1 MKCPGQDTR
10 YWHADA
16 AFETECPQCGHLVEF
31 FKDESTRRCGK
42 CGTRIVNPR
51 MDFGCASYCR
61 FAEQCLG
68 DLPPELMAKREDL
81 LKDRAA
87 IEMKRRLGRDFRRI
101 AHTVKAARYAERI
114 AGIENGDPAVVL
126 LAAYLHD
133 IEKDKSAAVSTAR
146 DILSNLGARKDLVD
160 EVCGLIA
167 SLAAPGGEK
176 ALNSQCFHDAC
187 HMAQFEQEWKEGRVS
202 REDADRWIAD
212 NLLTQAGVDA
222 ARDLIVEDG

>member
-146 DILSNLGARKDLVD
+146 DS
-160 EVCGLIA
+160 
-167 SLAAPGGEK
+167 GEK
-176 ALNSQCFHDAC
+176 ALNSKCFHDAC

-202 REDADRWIAD
+202 REDVDRWIAD